1 MAKRMRRY
9 LGIILAA
16 AAIWTACGAVGVA
29 QEKPEQT
36 PAQQSARSVKL
47 APVVTQ
53 HRLALPAGALD
64 YRAVAETL
72 PVVDGKGVTTA
83 EVAVISY
90 TLSAG
95 ETGTRPVTFVFNGG
109 PGVSSAFLHLGALG
123 PKILIMG
130 PDGAIPKPPARLKDN
145 PDTWLRFTD
154 LVFIDP
160 VGTGYSR
167 ATKSDDAADKA
178 FWKVSSDVRSLA
190 EIIRVWL
197 TRNQRWASPKF
208 IAGESYGGFRGVR
221 IARALLDDQ
230 GVALNGL
237 VMISPALELSIISP
251 GKNNLL
257 PWALTLPSMVAS
269 ARAHDKGDPAL
280 PLEAVE
286 RYALTDYLV
295 GIAAIAPAGPG
306 PSPEVINDLTKLLG
320 LKEDVVRRYH
330 GRVPTWVFAEQLLE
344 GTGYSLSLYD
354 GALAGPDPQPGRPGP
369 DPILDAIK
377 APLSTAYN
385 AYIRDE
391 LELKT
396 DLPFRLLNGETAR
409 AWDWEGARNGGERG
423 GVMDELAATVS
434 LTPGLRVLVVHGRTD
449 LVTPYMTSRWLLD
462 RMDLPEEARA
472 RLRTEVLDGGHM
484 MYLKEDQRAVLGR
497 LAAGFYQE

>member
-1 MAKRMRRY
+1 
-9 LGIILAA
+9 
-16 AAIWTACGAVGVA
+16 
-29 QEKPEQT
+29 
-36 PAQQSARSVKL
+36 
-47 APVVTQ
+47 
-53 HRLALPAGALD
+53 
-64 YRAVAETL
+64 
-72 PVVDGKGVTTA
+72 
-83 EVAVISY
+83 
-90 TLSAG
+90 
-95 ETGTRPVTFVFNGG
+95 
-109 PGVSSAFLHLGALG
+109 
-123 PKILIMG
+123 
-130 PDGAIPKPPARLKDN
+130 
-145 PDTWLRFTD
+145 
-154 LVFIDP
+154 
-160 VGTGYSR
+160 
-167 ATKSDDAADKA
+167 
-178 FWKVSSDVRSLA
+178 
-190 EIIRVWL
+190 
-197 TRNQRWASPKF
+197 
-208 IAGESYGGFRGVR
+208 
-221 IARALLDDQ
+221 
-230 GVALNGL
+230 

-280 PLEAVE
+280 PLDAVE

-306 PSPEVINDLTKLLG
+306 PSPDVINDLTKLLG

-354 GALAGPDPQPGRPGP
+354 GALAGLDPQPGRPGP

-462 RMDLPEEARA
+462 RMDLPDEVRA